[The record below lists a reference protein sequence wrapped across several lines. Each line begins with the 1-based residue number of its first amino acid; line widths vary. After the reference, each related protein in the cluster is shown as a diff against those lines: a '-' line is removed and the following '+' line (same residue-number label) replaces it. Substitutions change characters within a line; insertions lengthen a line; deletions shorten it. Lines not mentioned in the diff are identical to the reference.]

1 MILGSWIRSSFLL
14 INKKFILKPSP
25 NFKNKGLQN
34 GFIIVDALVLSIFGA
49 FSTASN
55 GFLVFIMIKYKKEFE
70 TCHYLL
76 GVNAVCDMIVSSSGI
91 VTALLLAVFGTFHFT
106 NIQCVWYHSFALI
119 AFNMSFV
126 LVFLIAADRFFAV
139 FFPIRY
145 YKLKWFMPRYV
156 FCLCFISLLIGTSL
170 FVYCVICIM
179 NTNNILFRCSA
190 ADLWQGKYFTVLKP
204 FCLSFTIA
212 AVFCYVAIWIQIRYR
227 KKPSTNEEKQR
238 TEIIKSL
245 TILLLLILF
254 GWIFNMAMRSV
265 IPMLIPQPVPL
276 GFFLMNTTDIVL
288 TFIGIANTFVLYICS
303 NDYHRIINKFFSTI
317 RSTTTQVVAIQNNK
331 I

>member
-139 FFPIRY
+139 
-145 YKLKWFMPRYV
+145 
-156 FCLCFISLLIGTSL
+156 
-170 FVYCVICIM
+170 
-179 NTNNILFRCSA
+179 LFRCSA

-288 TFIGIANTFVLYICS
+288 TFIGIANTFVLYIC
-303 NDYHRIINKFFSTI
+303 R
-317 RSTTTQVVAIQNNK
+317 
-331 I
+331 